1 MNKIIKQRELDWYPR
16 YDPRKI
22 KGALAY
28 GEMRDVEMW
37 VKKDLSDGKFIE
49 AYAITEQYVDM
60 TLKFCF
66 PDVFFEKKNNEKL
79 SVETVL
85 RCSISLNQKIVDKK
99 LLDFYRDFK
108 STRDDLMHNSL
119 FNQKKAKQLT
129 NKKKVNYLP
138 LSTIDFVQEFFKKRA
153 YNTYVFFLLKP
164 ELKNFIKGKKELNII
179 KNLEIPEYFQDFY
192 LIWGSILE
200 KEGKEIS
207 SELHKFHSK
216 IKSLSDKK
224 QNQSG

>member
-1 MNKIIKQRELDWYPR
+1 MSNLIKQRKLDWYPR

-22 KGALAY
+22 KGAIAY
-28 GEMRDVEMW
+28 GDMLDVEMW

-49 AYAITEQYVDM
+49 AYALTEQYVDM

-119 FNQKKAKQLT
+119 FNQKKAKQLI
-129 NKKKVNYLP
+129 NKKKVNDLP
-138 LSTIDFVQEFFKKRA
+138 LTTINFVQEFFKKRA
-153 YNTYVFFLLKP
+153 YDTYVFFLLKH
-164 ELKNFIKGKKELNII
+164 EVQNVVKGQKELTII
-179 KNLEIPEYFQDFY
+179 NYFESNQYLQDFF
-192 LIWGSILE
+192 LVWGSILE

-207 SELHKFHSK
+207 SELNKFHSK
-216 IKSLSDKK
+216 IKTLSDKK